1 MPAPPLMRKEL
12 TVTIPEAVRRQ
23 RIMIKMTAT
32 VNTMPPI
39 TADKMIINGNDSEN
53 NFWRQIVIRIF
64 YFVPHIPPEPQPR
77 SSMSTDRLIAQH
89 SHLLSFCSVIMK

>member
-53 NFWRQIVIRIF
+53 NFWRQIVIF
-64 YFVPHIPPEPQPR
+64 YFVPYPI
-77 SSMSTDRLIAQH
+77 
-89 SHLLSFCSVIMK
+89 

>member
-39 TADKMIINGNDSEN
+39 TADRMIINGKDSEN
-53 NFWRQIVIRIF
+53 NFWRQIVISF
-64 YFVPHIPPEPQPR
+64 TLFHITPEPQPR

>member
-1 MPAPPLMRKEL
+1 MLAPPLMRKEL

-39 TADKMIINGNDSEN
+39 TADRMIINGNDSEN
-53 NFWRQIVIRIF
+53 NFLAQLIGNAF
-64 YFVPHIPPEPQPR
+64 FNHYLLLFR
-77 SSMSTDRLIAQH
+77 SSMSTDTDRLIAQH